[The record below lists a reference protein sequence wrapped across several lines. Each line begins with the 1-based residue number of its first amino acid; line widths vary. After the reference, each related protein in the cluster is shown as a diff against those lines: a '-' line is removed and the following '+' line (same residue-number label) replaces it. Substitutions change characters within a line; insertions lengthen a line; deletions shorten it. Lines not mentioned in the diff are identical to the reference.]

1 VEVKK
6 EGDIDVWYI
15 QVTTDMLAAGREEFR
30 KALAEIVRRAV
41 ENGWVDAGK
50 AERWFEKLEK
60 GRMLKEGWPRYHV
73 GLFGSGAL
81 EVRLGSAHTNPDSI
95 QQETQRLRDM
105 GLVEGVHFTVKMPE
119 GGGWGYVLV

>member
-1 VEVKK
+1 MEVKK
-6 EGDIDVWYI
+6 EGDRDVWYI

-73 GLFGSGAL
+73 GLFSSGAL
-81 EVRLGSAHTNPDSI
+81 EVRLGSTHKPRQHTA
-95 QQETQRLRDM
+95 RDA
-105 GLVEGVHFTVKMPE
+105 TA
-119 GGGWGYVLV
+119 

>member
-6 EGDIDVWYI
+6 EGGRDVWRI
-15 QVTTDMLAAGREEFR
+15 EAHTDMLAAGCEEFR

-50 AERWFEKLEK
+50 ADGWFEKLEK

-73 GLFGSGAL
+73 GLFSSGAP
-81 EVRLGSAHTNPDSI
+81 EVRLGSTHKPRQHTA
-95 QQETQRLRDM
+95 RDA
-105 GLVEGVHFTVKMPE
+105 TA
-119 GGGWGYVLV
+119 